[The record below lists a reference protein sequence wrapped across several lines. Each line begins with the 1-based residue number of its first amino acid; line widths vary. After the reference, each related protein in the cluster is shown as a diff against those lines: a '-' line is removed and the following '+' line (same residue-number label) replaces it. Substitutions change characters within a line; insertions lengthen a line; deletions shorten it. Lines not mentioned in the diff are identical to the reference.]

1 MSKPSKGRAKGG
13 KKGRKPS
20 PAEVP
25 EGEPLPQETPLP
37 PLPPPPPPPLP
48 PAPLAPHAL
57 TAHKLRDTP
66 ARRAAQSS
74 NRNPLPSSGDPAPQ
88 NEEQVSPEQREFIDV
103 SNDINSED
111 LPPLP
116 DGHKGDSPAPRGPLR
131 FSLSHSGSSSSSSS
145 SSAPPVRT
153 RPEGARPTGDQRE
166 EKYRSLQPPQSYRDD
181 AGENSTLERLILA
194 LEKGGINRRAS
205 GMDDLQ
211 VKMLANYQSFDP
223 ARHDIGAWT
232 AGFRRLVPDD
242 ASDEQVMRV
251 LECRLPRQY
260 ADLLKQAR
268 SESKAYIYGWKEAV
282 SLFLS
287 RVTGSENRLS
297 RSRKLKSL
305 TQKDGEQIR
314 QFVIR
319 VGDELQRIRGKEPTD
334 QEWRDGVMVGAL
346 DATAMELDR
355 VANQSPGKPDLWEVI
370 KAVEFWER

>member
-37 PLPPPPPPPLP
+37 PPLP

-74 NRNPLPSSGDPAPQ
+74 NMNPLPSSGDPAPQ

-145 SSAPPVRT
+145 SSAPPEDSSR
-153 RPEGARPTGDQRE
+153 RGKA
-166 EKYRSLQPPQSYRDD
+166 YR
-181 AGENSTLERLILA
+181 GLERREVQI
-194 LEKGGINRRAS
+194 
-205 GMDDLQ
+205 
-211 VKMLANYQSFDP
+211 P
-223 ARHDIGAWT
+223 AT
-232 AGFRRLVPDD
+232 SSV
-242 ASDEQVMRV
+242 V
-251 LECRLPRQY
+251 
-260 ADLLKQAR
+260 
-268 SESKAYIYGWKEAV
+268 
-282 SLFLS
+282 
-287 RVTGSENRLS
+287 
-297 RSRKLKSL
+297 
-305 TQKDGEQIR
+305 
-314 QFVIR
+314 
-319 VGDELQRIRGKEPTD
+319 
-334 QEWRDGVMVGAL
+334 
-346 DATAMELDR
+346 
-355 VANQSPGKPDLWEVI
+355 
-370 KAVEFWER
+370 